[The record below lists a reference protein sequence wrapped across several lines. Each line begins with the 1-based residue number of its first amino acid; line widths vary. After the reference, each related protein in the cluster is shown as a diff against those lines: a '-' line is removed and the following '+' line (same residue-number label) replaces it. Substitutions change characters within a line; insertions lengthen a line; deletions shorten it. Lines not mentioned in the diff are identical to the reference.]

1 MRIPRPRTRAWFT
14 ALKLCDPP
22 VTCITASVRPCI
34 GRMLPI
40 SSGSHAISGD
50 ADCRLC
56 QQSVVAADLEVKL
69 NTMLGWR
76 DTHLVYG
83 VLQLASCFPLH
94 AVCRAKANYGGRSAG
109 PAGRQEIQPARGHPR
124 VPRLEAGLC
133 LCDEKKIP
141 NGH

>member
-1 MRIPRPRTRAWFT
+1 MQSA
-14 ALKLCDPP
+14 
-22 VTCITASVRPCI
+22 VTLIAGFASKVLWP
-34 GRMLPI
+34 LPM
-40 SSGSHAISGD
+40 
-50 ADCRLC
+50 
-56 QQSVVAADLEVKL
+56 KL

-83 VLQLASCFPLH
+83 VQQLAICFPLH
-94 AVCRAKANYGGRSAG
+94 AVCRAKANYGGRSGG

-124 VPRLEAGLC
+124 VPRLKAGLW